1 MEFWSN
7 LLENVYFVIK
17 HQISSEISDV
27 IIVNDFLNL
36 DSARSFAY
44 NSLLNESAPIGVNT
58 FVIYKDYGIND
69 SLGFKGD
76 IQASYFPARSTRD
89 NIEGELVSVQD
100 TDDIYTILKI
110 NERTSQ
116 EHPDFIYLIAQY
128 LLNDDDD
135 DESDSGDSDSIFDNQ
150 ESDADNDESDCDS
163 IFDNQESDADDEEG
177 DDDDDRLDNT
187 DDDSIIEMN
196 IDSDESEQND
206 SGMDID

>member
-135 DESDSGDSDSIFDNQ
+135 DESD
-150 ESDADNDESDCDS
+150 ESDCDS